1 MNKQG
6 KRETGRVEC
15 YILGCFEVN
24 RLKPV
29 SNATPQSQ
37 HVIYPSIQLVHADC
51 QFVTALLQFGLER
64 PSPSALEACE
74 SVPSVIG
81 QHIIFTVIIITT
93 CHQLS
98 EEIAMLAE
106 FFIKHTNVHKGC
118 VSVGRGRA
126 FLSSHYVCR

>member
-1 MNKQG
+1 MK
-6 KRETGRVEC
+6 C
-15 YILGCFEVN
+15 
-24 RLKPV
+24 LKLV

-37 HVIYPSIQLVHADC
+37 HVIHPSIQLVHADC
-51 QFVTALLQFGLER
+51 LFVTALLQVVTLQFGLER

-74 SVPSVIG
+74 SVSSVIG
-81 QHIIFTVIIITT
+81 QHIIFTVMIITT